1 MSPRDDD
8 SDVPGRAPDEP
19 AAAGGNGPAGRGRE
33 DDGTAAD
40 RRPPPDAQERDGPA
54 GDPDAPGGGSRRR
67 SPGPARGRGAEST
80 RRRGGTGARRRGRGE
95 KEKGPS
101 PVGGLV
107 GSIFEK
113 LGIADEVG
121 RAAAAVR
128 WDDVVGPE
136 ISRRTG
142 DVRVSGRALI
152 VEVESST
159 WMQELNMQRHQILR
173 KLNEGIEGGEIE
185 KIVFVQEGG
194 GGRGR

>member
-1 MSPRDDD
+1 MTGTEDD
-8 SDVPGRAPDEP
+8 SGAP
-19 AAAGGNGPAGRGRE
+19 
-33 DDGTAAD
+33 D
-40 RRPPPDAQERDGPA
+40 RRPPAEAQERDGPV
-54 GDPDAPGGGSRRR
+54 GDSDEPRGGSRRR

-80 RRRGGTGARRRGRGE
+80 RRRGQKGARRRGRGE
-95 KEKGPS
+95 ERKGPS

-113 LGIADEVG
+113 LGIAEKVG
-121 RAAAAVR
+121 RAAAAAR
-128 WDDVVGPE
+128 WDEVVGPE

-173 KLNEGIEGGEIE
+173 KLNEGLEGGEIE
-185 KIVFVQEGG
+185 KIVFVQQDG